1 MRGSAR
7 RVVVASLAI
16 VGWWMVSCREI
27 PAPEGGVAALG
38 PLQLPSPG
46 VVAGDTMRDSTGLVA
61 PLSVLAYG
69 VDGQLLT
76 SPPASVFVVLDTT
89 AHMADAFLIGDRLG
103 TARVVG
109 GVGSIQTRQS
119 QVKVTLR
126 PDTLTSV
133 DSVLHRVSYTL
144 GSDTVVNSPP
154 LNVDVKNV
162 AGTDLTAVEAVVV
175 RYIIDEAPSGTP
187 PTVLIMNGNVA
198 SNRDTTDAA
207 GRASRVARLRLNA
220 LTTFASDTAFITATA
235 SHRGRVLGALTFRI
249 VYTRQ

>member
-7 RVVVASLAI
+7 RIVMASLAI

-109 GVGSIQTRQS
+109 GIGAIQTRQS

-133 DSVLHRVSYTL
+133 DSVLHRITYTL

-154 LNVDVKNV
+154 LNVDVQNV
-162 AGTDLTAVEAVVV
+162 GATLTGVEAVIV
-175 RYIIDEAPSGTP
+175 RYIIDQAPSGTP
-187 PTVLIMNGNVA
+187 PTVLLMNGNVA
-198 SNRDTTDAA
+198 SNRDTTDGT